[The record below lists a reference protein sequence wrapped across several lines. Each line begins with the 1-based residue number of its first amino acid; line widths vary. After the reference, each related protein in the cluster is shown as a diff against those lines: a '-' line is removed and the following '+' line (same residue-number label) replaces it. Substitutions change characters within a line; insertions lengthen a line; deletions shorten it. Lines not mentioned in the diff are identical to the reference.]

1 MREAQSC
8 FASVS
13 VDQVR
18 RYGCQVHARIYK
30 SFSPRISRYGK
41 FVFLIYI
48 QILYF
53 SLKGVHSA
61 NQQNR
66 KRRSW

>member
-41 FVFLIYI
+41 FVFLIYSNFVFFI
-48 QILYF
+48 
-53 SLKGVHSA
+53 KRSA
-61 NQQNR
+61 FC
-66 KRRSW
+66 